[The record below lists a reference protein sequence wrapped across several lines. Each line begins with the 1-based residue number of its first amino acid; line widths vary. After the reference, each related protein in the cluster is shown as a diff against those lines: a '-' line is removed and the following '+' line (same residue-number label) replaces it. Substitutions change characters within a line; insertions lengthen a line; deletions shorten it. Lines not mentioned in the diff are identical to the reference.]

1 MGPVVTGTSEWEAV
15 RTRIAALGREP
26 DATDIA
32 DALRWCGHVVS
43 DAHVLAVG
51 EALRRDS
58 VGAGP
63 LDPLLGLPGVTD
75 VIVNGPGEVYVDT
88 GDGLRATSVHFS
100 SDDEV
105 RRLAVRLAASVGRR
119 LDDAS
124 PFVDARMVDG
134 TRVHAILG
142 TLVDVG
148 TCVSL
153 RVPVRTRLT
162 LDDWVASGTCHPTVA
177 EVLGRLVSARTAF
190 LVSGGTGSGKTTL
203 LASLLGLVPAHERIL
218 VVEDSRELN
227 PDHPHCVRLE
237 ARVAN
242 AEGAGAV
249 TLTQLVRQ
257 ALRMRPD
264 RLVVGEVRGAEL
276 VDLLIALNTGH
287 EGGCGTVHANAA
299 ATVPARLE
307 ALAALGGLGREAAHS
322 QIAAAISVVV
332 HVSRETGRRRVAEVA
347 VLVRGA
353 DGLVVTEAALE
364 VTPDG
369 RLVRHR
375 GLGLLERFGVVP

>member
-1 MGPVVTGTSEWEAV
+1 MNGPEWDAV
-15 RTRIAALGREP
+15 RTRIAMLGREP

-43 DAHVLAVG
+43 DSSVLAVA

-63 LDPLLGLPGVTD
+63 LEPLLALPGVTD
-75 VIVNGPGEVYVDT
+75 VLVNGPHDVYVDT
-88 GDGLRATSVHFS
+88 GDGLRTVPVHFD
-100 SDDEV
+100 SDEDV

-124 PFVDARMVDG
+124 PFVDARMADG

-142 TLVDVG
+142 SLTDAG
-148 TCVSL
+148 TCLSL
-153 RVPVRTRLT
+153 RIPARSRLS
-162 LDDWVASGTCHPTVA
+162 LDDWVASGACHLEVA
-177 EVLGRLVSARTAF
+177 DVLRRMIDAKVAF

-203 LASLLGLVPAHERIL
+203 LGSLLALVPRNERIL
-218 VVEDSRELN
+218 IVEDSRELD
-227 PDHPHCVRLE
+227 PGHAHCVRLE
-237 ARVAN
+237 GRVAN

-249 TLTQLVRQ
+249 TMTQLVRQ

-264 RLVVGEVRGAEL
+264 RIVVGEVRGAEL

-287 EGGCGTVHANAA
+287 EGGCGTVHANTAE
-299 ATVPARLE
+299 TVPVRLE

-322 QIAAAISVVV
+322 QMAAAVRAVV
-332 HVSRETGRRRVAEVA
+332 HVAREGARRRVCGVG
-347 VLVRGA
+347 VLTRGPDGYVRT
-353 DGLVVTEAALE
+353 LRALE

-369 RLVRHR
+369 RLRRHA
-375 GLGLLERFGVVP
+375 GADDLATVLGAT

>member
-1 MGPVVTGTSEWEAV
+1 MTGTYEWEAV
-15 RTRIAALGREP
+15 RARIATLGRDP

-32 DALRWCGHVVS
+32 DALRWCGQVVS
-43 DAHVLAVG
+43 DASVLAVT

-63 LDPLLGLPGVTD
+63 LDPLLALPGVTD
-75 VIVNGPGEVYVDT
+75 VLVNGTGAVYVDT
-88 GDGLRATSVHFS
+88 GDGLRTAPVVFG
-100 SDDEV
+100 SDEEV

-124 PFVDARMVDG
+124 PYVDARMADG

-142 TLVDVG
+142 TLADVG

-153 RVPVRTRLT
+153 RVPSRSRLS
-162 LDDWVASGTCHPTVA
+162 LDDWVASGTCHPEVA
-177 EVLGRLVSARTAF
+177 EVLRWLVASRTAF

-203 LASLLGLVPAHERIL
+203 LASLLGLVPAAERVLI
-218 VVEDSRELN
+218 VEDSRELN

-237 ARVAN
+237 SRVAN

-322 QIAAAISVVV
+322 QVAAAVRAVV
-332 HVSRETGRRRVAEVA
+332 HVTRDGGRRRVGEVA
-347 VLVRGA
+347 VLARGP
-353 DGLVVTEAALE
+353 DGLVTTIPALE
-364 VTPDG
+364 VRADG
-369 RLVRHR
+369 RLQRHAGLDVLA
-375 GLGLLERFGVVP
+375 GLGGSP